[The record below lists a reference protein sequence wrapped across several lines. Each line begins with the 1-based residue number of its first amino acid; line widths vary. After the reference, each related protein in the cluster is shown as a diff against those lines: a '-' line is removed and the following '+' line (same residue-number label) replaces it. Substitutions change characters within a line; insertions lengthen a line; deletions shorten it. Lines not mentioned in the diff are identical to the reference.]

1 MSLTLVPNFDHDAER
16 AVLAALLIDPI
27 PAAQH
32 VADQQVT
39 WRDFADPR
47 HQVLFA
53 ALQQL
58 LRIGRAVDP
67 VTLGQYLEH
76 RDALDKAG
84 GREYLGGLHDEIPH
98 AGNVRAHAQ
107 MVRAAARARAGRD
120 DRTQRDEQLAQ
131 VGDAQR
137 FLDLGAERF
146 LRMPWPRLD
155 ATIGGT
161 MPGTLS
167 FLAGHPGGGKTSF
180 LLTLML
186 RLLASGQRVYYAG
199 LESRP
204 NVLRTQIAC
213 RVLGIDH
220 GAVLAG
226 NAQTQPDW
234 PDVRRRLL
242 EELERQRDLDG
253 PYARLR
259 FAPQEHV
266 DTAAACAVMAES
278 ADFGADLV
286 VVDHIDHV
294 TAEGKQGLYQE
305 SRAVVQ
311 VFDSLSKQHQIK
323 TLAATQTNWTGRSA
337 DPYRNH
343 RPIQEEHL
351 YMGGHKLHVAH
362 WVLGVYRP
370 LEGGRV
376 PKDLDKMIRGGERP
390 LTDALARHTVAVNV
404 LKSRVLGDGKHAIV
418 PLGFWRGEVL
428 DEVPVHRRLLED
440 RAAADAA

>member
-1 MSLTLVPNFDHDAER
+1 VSIALVPDFEHDAER
-16 AVLAALLIDPI
+16 AVLAAVLIDSI
-27 PAAQH
+27 PSLEA
-32 VADQQVT
+32 VRDVSVT
-39 WRDFADPR
+39 WRDFSDAR

-53 ALQQL
+53 AMQQL
-58 LRIGRAVDP
+58 DRIGRPVDP
-67 VTLGQYLEH
+67 VTIGQYLEQ
-76 RDALDKAG
+76 RGALERAG
-84 GREYLGGLHDEIPH
+84 GKPYLAGLLDEVPH
-98 AGNVRAHAQ
+98 ARNIRAHLL

-120 DRTQRDEQLAQ
+120 DRTQRETQLAQ
-131 VGDAQR
+131 VGDAQA

-146 LRMPWPRLD
+146 LRLPWPRLD

-186 RLLASGQRVYYAG
+186 RLLAEGRRVYYAG

-204 NVLRTQIAC
+204 NILRTQIAC

-226 NAQTQPDW
+226 NAQSLPDW
-234 PDVRRRLL
+234 PDVRARLVA
-242 EELERQRDLDG
+242 ELERQRDLDG
-253 PYARLR
+253 PYGRLR
-259 FAPQEHV
+259 FAPHAHV
-266 DTAAACAVMAES
+266 DTAAACDIMAEG

-294 TAEGKQGLYQE
+294 TADGKQGLYAE
-305 SRAVVQ
+305 SRHVVQ
-311 VFDSLSKQHQIK
+311 VFDSLSKQHGLK
-323 TLAATQTNWTGRSA
+323 TLAATQTNWTGRSG

-351 YMGGHKLHVAH
+351 FMGGHKMHVAH

-390 LTDALARHTVAVNV
+390 ITDALAKHTVAVNV

-428 DEVPVHRRLLED
+428 DEVPLHRRLQAGQS
-440 RAAADAA
+440 AA